1 MIINAA
7 QIRREILAQVRQ
19 RGLHKTICPSEVA
32 RSLSPH
38 HWRDLMPQVRDVG
51 ISLAEA
57 ALIHVT
63 QRGQIVDPKTAKGP
77 IRYRVTQKGL
87 KAL

>member
-1 MIINAA
+1 MGINST
-7 QIRREILAQVRQ
+7 QIRQEILAQVQ
-19 RGLHKTICPSEVA
+19 RRGVEKTICPSDVA

-57 ALIHVT
+57 ALIYVT

>member
-32 RSLSPH
+32 RSLSAH

-57 ALIHVT
+57 C
-63 QRGQIVDPKTAKGP
+63 DPH
-77 IRYRVTQKGL
+77 
-87 KAL
+87 